1 MGRRSCPT
9 EEAVS
14 ARSELRAAAFGLRR
28 EPRRISPV
36 DMLARCARLFGCL
49 LFCAFMWA
57 SLTDPAGAQT
67 IGERATK
74 TTKPGEQPEKMFVE
88 ADQLVYNKDKN
99 TVSAEGNARI
109 YYEGRVLEAD
119 RIVYDRNTG
128 RVYAEGHAKLTER
141 DGTVLHGERFDLTKD
156 FANGFVESL
165 RADTADKTYFS
176 APRAEITQSTTEVY
190 EKGTYTA
197 CAVCADNPLKPPL
210 WRVRAKRIIHKTDE
224 KMIYYTDAWLEFVGI
239 PVAFLPVF
247 SSPDP
252 SVKRKSGILSPQYLD
267 LSYAGPGVAVP
278 IFWAMAP
285 NYDLTFTPT
294 YFLDEGFFGSAEWRQ
309 RLANGDYFIRGSGIF
324 EQDPGAFPPAPY
336 GAGNQALRGSLE
348 SAGQFKINDFW
359 KYGWDFTVLSDKW
372 FLSDYSIANQS
383 VSSNY
388 YSEAISTAYLTGQ
401 GDQGYFDLRG
411 YHFEGLTA
419 NDLQPQQPNALPVM
433 DYNKTF
439 NVDPAKTA
447 GVGGEVQ
454 LDFNLTSLSAAAA
467 SYQAVGATEL
477 DHAYGLYDVC
487 TTYTPGTTASNCLL
501 RGIGGDYTRTTAD
514 VSWQRKYVD
523 PIGEVWTPFAF
534 ARVNGEWLDLNTTNT
549 YTFSSPSGTSSIS
562 NASQTNFVSSGT
574 NGYVM
579 PGVGLE
585 YRYPIL
591 ANTSIG
597 SMVIEPIG
605 QIIARPNNLIGS
617 ESLVNLDAQSLVFD
631 TTNLFTW
638 DKYSGYD
645 QFETGTR
652 ANYGGEAT
660 WNFKNGGFVN
670 FTAGQSYQVAGTNS
684 FATPDAANVGL
695 SSGLDTPASN
705 YVAAFTLVPG
715 PILAFTAQGQFDEA
729 TLEPKRVDLDSN
741 INLGAWTG
749 GVQFADYQAQPVI
762 GYYVTRE
769 GLALN
774 SKYQIDANY
783 FVQGNV
789 TFDMSRQYYPES
801 LIGYTYPGPFAIAA
815 LGAEGGYKDDC
826 TTFTLSYTSVYE
838 DNGAGY
844 FVHNQTLL
852 VQLQL
857 RTLGD
862 ITIKQTAENGAS
874 LDGIP

>member
-1 MGRRSCPT
+1 MGRRSGPT
-9 EEAVS
+9 GEGLC
-14 ARSELRAAAFGLRR
+14 ARPELRGAAAGLWRSPWRR
-28 EPRRISPV
+28 TATLANRAGLLICALFSCWFAAGIIEPAV
-36 DMLARCARLFGCL
+36 
-49 LFCAFMWA
+49 
-57 SLTDPAGAQT
+57 AQT
-67 IGERATK
+67 VGEHATS
-74 TTKPGEQPEKMFVE
+74 KPGDQPDKMFVE

-119 RIVYDRNTG
+119 RIIYDRNSG

-176 APRAEITQSTTEVY
+176 APRTEITEGNTEVY

-197 CAVCADNPLKPPL
+197 CASCADNPLKPPL

-239 PVAFLPVF
+239 PVAYLPFF

-252 SVKRKSGILSPQYLD
+252 SVKRKSGVLSPQYID
-267 LSYAGPGVAVP
+267 LTYAGPGVAVP

-285 NYDLTFTPT
+285 NYDLTFTPA
-294 YFLDEGFFGSAEWRQ
+294 YFEKQGFFGTLEWRH
-309 RLANGDYFIRGSGIF
+309 RLANGDYFVRANGIF
-324 EQDPGAFPPAPY
+324 QQQPYDFPNPPY
-336 GAGNQALRGSLE
+336 DVGGQVFRGSLE
-348 SAGQFKINDFW
+348 SAGQFKIDDYW
-359 KYGWDFTVLSDKW
+359 KYGWDFTLLTDKW
-372 FLSDYSIANQS
+372 FLGDYSIANQT

-401 GDQGYFDLRG
+401 GDSGYFDLRG

-419 NDLQPQQPNALPVM
+419 NDLQPQQPNVLPVV

-447 GVGGEVQ
+447 GIGGNVQ
-454 LDFNLTSLSAAAA
+454 LDFNFTNLTAASA

-477 DHAYGLYDVC
+477 DHAYGLYNVC
-487 TTYTPGTTASNCLL
+487 TTYTPGTTNSNCLL

-514 VSWQRKYVD
+514 LSWQRKYVD
-523 PIGEVWTPFAF
+523 PIGEIWTPFAF
-534 ARVNGEWLDLNTTNT
+534 ARVNGQWLDLNTTNSYNFT
-549 YTFSSPSGTSSIS
+549 SAAGTSTIS

-579 PGVGLE
+579 PGVGFE

-591 ANTSIG
+591 VNTSVG
-597 SMVIEPIG
+597 SMVVEPIG

-631 TTNLFTW
+631 DTTLFAW

-660 WNFKNGGFVN
+660 LNFKNGSYVN
-670 FTAGQSYQVAGTNS
+670 FIGGQSYQVAGTNS
-684 FATPDAANVGL
+684 YATADAANVGL
-695 SSGLDTPASN
+695 SSGLDTRASD

-715 PILAFTAQGQFDEA
+715 PVLSFTAKGRFDEA
-729 TLEPKRVDLDSN
+729 TLEPRRIDLVSN

-749 GVQFADYQAQPVI
+749 SVQFADYKAQPLI
-762 GYYVTRE
+762 GYVVTRE
-769 GLALN
+769 GLNLS
-774 SKYQIDANY
+774 SKYNITPNY

-789 TFDMSRQYYPES
+789 TFDMSRQYYPLD
-801 LIGYTYPGPFAIAA
+801 LIGYYNPGPFAIAA
-815 LGAEGGYKDDC
+815 LGAEGGYQNDC
-826 TTFTLSYTSVYE
+826 TTFSVSYSSVYQ
-838 DNGAGY
+838 DNGNGS
-844 FVHNQTLL
+844 FVRNQTLL

-862 ITIKQTAENGAS
+862 VAFKQTAQNGAA

>member
-1 MGRRSCPT
+1 MGRRSCPNEKT
-9 EEAVS
+9 VCPRCEA
-14 ARSELRAAAFGLRR
+14 RAALGACEHRR
-28 EPRRISPV
+28 PSAADV
-36 DMLARCARLFGCL
+36 LARCARLFGCL
-49 LFCAFMWA
+49 LFCIFICTGLAEQMR
-57 SLTDPAGAQT
+57 AQT

-74 TTKPGEQPEKMFVE
+74 PPKLAEQHEKMFVE
-88 ADQLVYNKDKN
+88 ADELVYNRDKN

-128 RVYAEGHAKLTER
+128 RVFAEGHAKLTER
-141 DGTVLHGERFDLTKD
+141 DGTVLHGDRFDLTKD

-190 EKGTYTA
+190 EKATYTA

-224 KMIYYTDAWLEFVGI
+224 KMIYYTDAWLEFAGI
-239 PVAFLPVF
+239 PVAFVPFF

-252 SVKRKSGILSPQYLD
+252 SVKRKSGVLMPHFVD
-267 LSYAGPGVAVP
+267 LSYAGPGIAVP

-294 YFLDEGFFGSAEWRQ
+294 YFLKQGFFGDAQWRQ
-309 RLANGDYFIRGSGIF
+309 RFANGDYFVRANGIF
-324 EQDPGAFPPAPY
+324 EQDPGVFPAAPY
-336 GAGNQALRGSLE
+336 GVGTQALRGSLE
-348 SAGQFKINDFW
+348 SAGQFNIGDYW
-359 KYGWDFTVLSDKW
+359 KYGWDFTVLSDK
-372 FLSDYSIANQS
+372 FYLGDYSVANQT

-401 GDQGYFDLRG
+401 GDGSFFDLRG
-411 YHFEGLTA
+411 YHIEGLTA
-419 NDLQPQQPNALPVM
+419 NDLQPQQPNAVPVI
-433 DYNKTF
+433 DYNRLF

-447 GVGGEVQ
+447 GIGGEVQ
-454 LDFNLTSLSAAAA
+454 LDFNLTSLSAAEAN
-467 SYQAVGATEL
+467 YQAVGADQL
-477 DHAYGLYDVC
+477 DRAYGLYNVC

-501 RGIGGDYTRTTAD
+501 RGIGGDYTRATTD
-514 VSWQRKYVD
+514 VSWQHKYVD
-523 PIGEVWTPFAF
+523 PIGEVWTPFTF
-534 ARVNGEWLDLNTTNT
+534 ARVNGQWLDLNTTNS
-549 YTFSSPSGTSSIS
+549 YTFSSASGTSTIS

-579 PGVGLE
+579 PGAGLE

-617 ESLVNLDAQSLVFD
+617 DTLVNLDAQSLVFD
-631 TTNLFTW
+631 TTNLFDW

-645 QFETGTR
+645 RFETGTR

-660 WNFKNGGFVN
+660 WNFKNGGFINV
-670 FTAGQSYQVAGTNS
+670 TAGQSYQVAGTNS

-695 SSGLDTPASN
+695 SSGLDTRASD
-705 YVAAFTLVPG
+705 YVASVALVPG
-715 PILAFTAQGQFDEA
+715 PVLSFTAQGRFDQA
-729 TLEPKRVDLDSN
+729 TLEPERIDVDSN
-741 INLGAWTG
+741 VNLGAWTG
-749 GVQFADYQAQPVI
+749 SVAFADYQAQPVL

-774 SKYQIDANY
+774 SRYQINANY
-783 FVQGNV
+783 FAQANV

-801 LIGYTYPGPFAIAA
+801 LIGYTYPGAFPIAA
-815 LGAEGGYKDDC
+815 LGAEAGYKDDC
-826 TTFTLSYTSVYE
+826 TTFTVSYTSVYQDYGSGGLE
-838 DNGAGY
+838 R
-844 FVHNQTLL
+844 NQTFL
-852 VQLQL
+852 VELQL

-862 ITIKQTAENGAS
+862 VAFSQSSQNGGS
-874 LDGIP
+874 LDGIK